1 VAVRLSLLAGFAG
14 LLDMLHVGCLYSPC
28 LRILYARTYLFISGY
43 FDVLAVCAY
52 GCMRVCLVQ
61 CYCCVCF
68 CVCVCVCAC
77 LVILGYI
84 RIIDIVESRSTT
96 WFVWVFRFESS
107 RLVNAIWTDIIST
120 FSEICFGGKNG
131 CY

>member
-43 FDVLAVCAY
+43 FDVLVVCAY

-68 CVCVCVCAC
+68 CVCVCVCVHV
-77 LVILGYI
+77 LLFWDTLGLLILLSLDPLPG
-84 RIIDIVESRSTT
+84 
-96 WFVWVFRFESS
+96 
-107 RLVNAIWTDIIST
+107 L
-120 FSEICFGGKNG
+120 FGCSGLKAHAW
-131 CY
+131 